1 LLTSLILPAL
11 TKLALSDFKDKLTKL
26 KLLLIIMLFEK
37 PLVLNLVKFSGVS
50 GKLTTLSPLLLK
62 SKDFLVKRL
71 LRRDVF
77 AFFKNSVL

>member
-26 KLLLIIMLFEK
+26 KLLLIIMFFEK

-71 LRRDVF
+71 PRRDVF